1 MMIWKG
7 KRQRAAHASGVDA
20 TQKVY
25 IIIQFNQILQFASR
39 KYIQPIESTENSIWC
54 YGKIMIIYVQN
65 VLLSVLIGWEWIY
78 NFDPPKVIGLNPKTT
93 FDNLV
98 NV

>member
-25 IIIQFNQILQFASR
+25 IIIQFNQTLQFASR
-39 KYIQPIESTENSIWC
+39 K
-54 YGKIMIIYVQN
+54 
-65 VLLSVLIGWEWIY
+65 
-78 NFDPPKVIGLNPKTT
+78 
-93 FDNLV
+93 
-98 NV
+98 

>member
-54 YGKIMIIYVQN
+54 YGKIMIIYVQD
-65 VLLSVLIGWEWIY
+65 VLLSLVKGWEW
-78 NFDPPKVIGLNPKTT
+78 
-93 FDNLV
+93 NL
-98 NV
+98 

>member
-25 IIIQFNQILQFASR
+25 IIIIQFNQTLQFASR
-39 KYIQPIESTENSIWC
+39 K
-54 YGKIMIIYVQN
+54 
-65 VLLSVLIGWEWIY
+65 
-78 NFDPPKVIGLNPKTT
+78 
-93 FDNLV
+93 
-98 NV
+98 